1 MSDHVSPD
9 AIPTAEGAVEMH
21 SPHFAPHHAHR
32 FSGKLRRRLVGGL
45 LILIAL
51 VGVGAGVGVLTGFLP
66 NPVVAGD
73 PKASGLTEGHDHGP
87 QTVKVVRPR
96 RDSNFRISTTIRV
109 AVVEPYYQAGL
120 RSRVSGVVRSVPK
133 DIGASVRAGEVLV
146 EIDAP
151 DLKQAVEQ
159 KESVVVQREKELAA
173 ARAEQSVAQSAA
185 EAAAVTV
192 KMRSVEVD
200 RAKDL
205 LTARKY
211 ELDGVTV
218 LFNKGAVEKFRL
230 EAAQLD
236 YSAALRAVTS
246 AEVEV
251 EKAKVDQKGKA
262 ASLERAQADVELK
275 NALVEVARKDRDAAA
290 IQYGY
295 TRLYAPFDGVIVERS
310 TDPGKFVFSGSGG
323 SSEPLITVA
332 RTDLVTVAAKVP
344 DNVAPFISANTEV
357 VVEFSQL
364 PGVTARGPVTRFSPA
379 IDRGDQTMRVEV
391 DVYNGSLAAYRRL
404 LTRAA
409 VITSVS
415 PQIALDST
423 AAVVAAGAGLIRS
436 NADHKGWH
444 EGLALIPDWGPD
456 DRPRRIVP
464 GTTASVRLDLEK
476 FADTYLLPA
485 AAIYGKAGQSY
496 ILVVENGV
504 TRSIPVAIQ
513 MNDGI
518 LAKVAMLVPAG
529 SSGRAIREL
538 TGNEVVVTAR
548 QLEVGDGERVT
559 PVFQSW

>member
-9 AIPTAEGAVEMH
+9 AIPTAKGAVEMH

-32 FSGKLRRRLVGGL
+32 FSGKLRPRLVGGL

-51 VGVGAGVGVLTGFLP
+51 VGVGAGAGVLTGFLP

-73 PKASGLTEGHDHGP
+73 PKARGLNEGHDHGP

-159 KESVVVQREKELAA
+159 KEAVVVQREKELAA
-173 ARAEQSVAQSAA
+173 ARAELLVAQSAA

-192 KMRSVEVD
+192 KMKSVEVD
-200 RAKDL
+200 RARDL

-364 PGVTARGPVTRFSPA
+364 PGVIARGPVTRFSRA
-379 IDRGDQTMRVEV
+379 IDRIDQTMRVEV
-391 DVYNGSLAAYRRL
+391 DVYNGSLVAYRRL
-404 LTRAA
+404 LNRAA

-444 EGLALIPDWGPD
+444 EGQALIPNWGPD

-485 AAIYGKAGQSY
+485 AAIYGKGGQSY

-504 TRSIPVAIQ
+504 TRSIPVAVQ

-518 LAKVAMLVPAG
+518 LAKVAMLVPTG